1 MLNKRYEIKQ
11 TFYRLDRKIPSVLYE
26 PVRPD
31 ERAQIAVVI
40 MHGTDFLTYP
50 MMPELARHGFLALA
64 ANPSHSSYPEQMLD
78 LQVAIAFMYQY
89 PGVKKVVLI
98 GHSRGASLTSAYLKI
113 AENGARVFQGS
124 DRILPFPDMPELTP
138 ADGYMVLDANF
149 GIMGI
154 LGLDPSVINEGNA
167 IETDPSLDALNPQN
181 GYDPDGSHYTQEFKK
196 RFFRAQVKRYKGLLD
211 LASQRLK
218 LIEAKKGNY
227 YDNEPFVIASGFG
240 GLHNSKLFSLDT
252 SLLTHTKGAYPLI
265 HPDGSVTT
273 ETVYSVRIAK
283 DMKERKG
290 MFSGAALVTTVKDFL
305 LGEIKI
311 DDNFGYDE
319 DSFWG
324 VDWSSCF
331 TCPAGNVDG
340 ITIPLL
346 AMGMT
351 GSYEYI
357 EAEFIYER
365 AASKD
370 KSIAFT
376 EGAGHEFETAS
387 ETEKYPG
394 QWGDTLVTT
403 VDYITKW
410 LLEPGRFL

>member
-211 LASQRLK
+211 LASQQ
-218 LIEAKKGNY
+218 IN
-227 YDNEPFVIASGFG
+227 
-240 GLHNSKLFSLDT
+240 
-252 SLLTHTKGAYPLI
+252 
-265 HPDGSVTT
+265 
-273 ETVYSVRIAK
+273 
-283 DMKERKG
+283 
-290 MFSGAALVTTVKDFL
+290 
-305 LGEIKI
+305 
-311 DDNFGYDE
+311 
-319 DSFWG
+319 
-324 VDWSSCF
+324 
-331 TCPAGNVDG
+331 
-340 ITIPLL
+340 
-346 AMGMT
+346 
-351 GSYEYI
+351 
-357 EAEFIYER
+357 
-365 AASKD
+365 
-370 KSIAFT
+370 
-376 EGAGHEFETAS
+376 
-387 ETEKYPG
+387 
-394 QWGDTLVTT
+394 
-403 VDYITKW
+403 
-410 LLEPGRFL
+410 